1 MQVCRFDAGE
11 FLTIDKTPEGYIK
24 GTARVTRTGIFIY
37 RKADGTIER
46 QLRHPDEVFAK
57 ESLDS
62 LKQIPITNLHPATGK
77 LVTAV
82 DAKALSIGMTG
93 ENVIPDGRFIA
104 VPINITALD
113 GVQSVDGGRKEFS
126 LGYTCQVDETP
137 GVYDG
142 EEYDSVQRNIRYNH
156 LALVDKGRAGSDV
169 RLNLDAM
176 DAEEIEVQPP
186 KRSLTMV
193 KVKLDSGIEY
203 DAAPEVKVFL
213 DALQVKLDAAE
224 KLVTES
230 KANVEKLQAVA
241 DSATEN
247 AKQLQAKLD
256 ASPEAI
262 ANGVK
267 ARVAL
272 IKTAMD
278 HVDAET
284 SKKLDSMTDV
294 EIKTAVIKAKFPE
307 AKLDGVSSDYL
318 QARFDAS
325 LEVTTVLDSAS
336 AQRKAVEGGK
346 KVEPPKSV
354 DSCRKTMIDDLCGA
368 YLK

>member
-1 MQVCRFDAGE
+1 
-11 FLTIDKTPEGYIK
+11 
-24 GTARVTRTGIFIY
+24 
-37 RKADGTIER
+37 
-46 QLRHPDEVFAK
+46 
-57 ESLDS
+57 
-62 LKQIPITNLHPATGK
+62 
-77 LVTAV
+77 
-82 DAKALSIGMTG
+82 
-93 ENVIPDGRFIA
+93 
-104 VPINITALD
+104 
-113 GVQSVDGGRKEFS
+113 
-126 LGYTCQVDETP
+126 
-137 GVYDG
+137 
-142 EEYDSVQRNIRYNH
+142 
-156 LALVDKGRAGSDV
+156 
-169 RLNLDAM
+169 
-176 DAEEIEVQPP
+176 
-186 KRSLTMV
+186 MV

-272 IKTAMD
+272 IKTAMV

-284 SKKLDSMTDV
+284 SAKLDSMTDV

-325 LEVTTVLDSAS
+325 LEVATVLDSAS